1 MWRLRW
7 LGSACLCYRDSA
19 ESWCVGLFDLKLAL
33 FIASI
38 ESEMSAI
45 RKQRLGTTLPVKQ
58 FITGIW
64 LITTSRMFFYWMI
77 VGVVTV
83 TLNFR
88 SCRQSNSCLLAV
100 LERRYRIVVW
110 AVPSRTAISTSPGCD
125 TLLPMVYGSSY
136 VLWHWHLSRHLLK
149 LLLKYSMM

>member
-1 MWRLRW
+1 MWRLWR

-38 ESEMSAI
+38 ESEMSTI
-45 RKQRLGTTLPVKQ
+45 RKQPLGTTPPVKQ

-64 LITTSRMFFYWMI
+64 RITTSRMFFYWMM
-77 VGVVTV
+77 VGVASCSVTV

-136 VLWHWHLSRHLLK
+136 VLWHWHLSRHL
-149 LLLKYSMM
+149 SN